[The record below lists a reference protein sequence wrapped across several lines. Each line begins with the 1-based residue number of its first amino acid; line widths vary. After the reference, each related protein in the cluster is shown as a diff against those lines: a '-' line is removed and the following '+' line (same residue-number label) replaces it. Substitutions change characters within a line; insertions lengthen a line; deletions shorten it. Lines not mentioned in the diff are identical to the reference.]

1 MKWSEM
7 QSNLNDL
14 TYGGR
19 AEESMN
25 DPSIEENKVSPMR
38 QRNLDIFRAFQHNLK
53 EGVFPPIQ
61 IVRDEEL
68 GFSVQA
74 LAQMQK
80 HTIIAEY
87 LGEVVT
93 VEDSISQSSSD
104 SLMILLDSGDPLTS
118 LIIDPSRVGNFAR
131 FLGGI
136 NNGKAESKRRMNV
149 RSLRFVMDGKLRVCL
164 FTSRRVEAGELLHY
178 DYNAG
183 HEGKDIREWTKSGF
197 YDTSN
202 FY

>member
-61 IVRDEEL
+61 VVRDEEL

-149 RSLRFVMDGKLRVCL
+149 G
-164 FTSRRVEAGELLHY
+164 T
-178 DYNAG
+178 
-183 HEGKDIREWTKSGF
+183 
-197 YDTSN
+197 
-202 FY
+202 